1 MKVGSPPF
9 ADLVDCGVHSLRPG
23 KPPESDLG
31 GGEGHEGGELR
42 RIADPTLTNKL
53 GQHPGYE
60 LRAGHSLTSLLV
72 SDDVPQ
78 RRAAFAGSP
87 LWVTAYD
94 RNELYAGG
102 DYPNQSKGGDGLP
115 AYAAQRRPVAG
126 ADIVLWYTIG
136 FHHLTRPEDWPILST
151 IWHSVSLVRF
161 FDHNPSLDLRREFA
175 DVEASSH

>member
-1 MKVGSPPF
+1 M
-9 ADLVDCGVHSLRPG
+9 
-23 KPPESDLG
+23 
-31 GGEGHEGGELR
+31 LR

-78 RRAAFAGSP
+78 RSAAFAGSP

-102 DYPNQSKGGDGLP
+102 LYPNQSKGGDGLP
-115 AYAAQRRPVAG
+115 SHARQRRPVTG
-126 ADIVLWYTIG
+126 ADIVLRSRWGSIT
-136 FHHLTRPEDWPILST
+136 
-151 IWHSVSLVRF
+151 
-161 FDHNPSLDLRREFA
+161 
-175 DVEASSH
+175 

>member
-1 MKVGSPPF
+1 MKVGSLPF
-9 ADLVDCGVHSLRPG
+9 ADLHHCGVHNLRPG

-78 RRAAFAGSP
+78 RSAAFAGSP

-102 DYPNQSKGGDGLP
+102 LYPNQSKGGDGLP
-115 AYAAQRRPVAG
+115 SHARQRRPVTG
-126 ADIVLWYTIG
+126 ADTVLWYT
-136 FHHLTRPEDWPILST
+136 DWPILST
-151 IWHSVSLVRF
+151 IWHSVSFAPYGF

-175 DVEASSH
+175 DVEAGSH